1 MVMLRFFEKKRL
13 LVDVKA
19 KYLFLDIGLLDVE
32 TELDTL
38 ADVA

>member
-1 MVMLRFFEKKRL
+1 LKKRL

-32 TELDTL
+32 AERVTL
-38 ADVA
+38 AGVA

>member
-1 MVMLRFFEKKRL
+1 MVMLRLCEKRL
-13 LVDVKA
+13 LVDVKV
-19 KYLFLDIGLLDVE
+19 KYLLLDIGLLDVE

>member
-1 MVMLRFFEKKRL
+1 MVMLRLCEKRL

-19 KYLFLDIGLLDVE
+19 KYLLLDIGLLDVE